1 MEIVKKY
8 GNNIWRIPLIS
19 ILGGLCYD
27 PVYIK
32 ILMRFGISESGELNR
47 IATLWASG
55 GLLLAVLLLGLMK
68 QDGQAVYFKADKKLA
83 EELAGYIK
91 QNGTK

>member
-1 MEIVKKY
+1 
-8 GNNIWRIPLIS
+8 
-19 ILGGLCYD
+19 
-27 PVYIK
+27 
-32 ILMRFGISESGELNR
+32 
-47 IATLWASG
+47 
-55 GLLLAVLLLGLMK
+55 MK

>member
-1 MEIVKKY
+1 MMELLKSSSYSRSYKNLLPKAAGSLGSEN
-8 GNNIWRIPLIS
+8 GNGDLLTVS
-19 ILGGLCYD
+19 I
-27 PVYIK
+27 
-32 ILMRFGISESGELNR
+32 
-47 IATLWASG
+47 TLLYKNGSDNFLFLDNG
-55 GLLLAVLLLGLMK
+55 NGRLMK